1 MVGGIGGVES
11 VMRGAMWMR
20 RPLVALAL
28 LAVVASGCGVLGE
41 AGSGVLVTRRIQVPA
56 GIERVEIGDAFR
68 STILVGTAAPSGEI
82 TMDDNL
88 LDRLRVEV
96 DGDTISIDLDGRVR
110 DATLRANIGLIR
122 LRRLAVSR
130 ASQVRVEGLVTDDLT
145 IEASGASE
153 VEVGSVELDELFLNV
168 SGASQVS
175 IEGTAGHLRTDVSG
189 ASRIALFGVEAD
201 EAEADVS
208 GASEAELTV
217 LDRLEARASGAS
229 SVRYRGDPDR
239 VISDESGASSVEPA

>member
-1 MVGGIGGVES
+1 
-11 VMRGAMWMR
+11 MR

-28 LAVVASGCGVLGE
+28 LAVIASGCGVLGE

-130 ASQVRVEGLVTDDLT
+130 ASQVRVKGLVTDDLT

>member
-1 MVGGIGGVES
+1 
-11 VMRGAMWMR
+11 MRGAMWMR

>member
-1 MVGGIGGVES
+1 
-11 VMRGAMWMR
+11 MR
-20 RPLVALAL
+20 RSLVALAL

-68 STILVGTAAPSGEI
+68 STILVGTAASSGEI

-110 DATLRANIGLIR
+110 DATLRANMGLIR

>member
-1 MVGGIGGVES
+1 
-11 VMRGAMWMR
+11 MR

-68 STILVGTAAPSGEI
+68 STILVGTAASSGEI

>member
-1 MVGGIGGVES
+1 
-11 VMRGAMWMR
+11 MRGAMWMR
-20 RPLVALAL
+20 RPLVAPAL

-175 IEGTAGHLRTDVSG
+175 IGGTAGHLRTDVSG

>member
-1 MVGGIGGVES
+1 
-11 VMRGAMWMR
+11 MRGAMWMR

-41 AGSGVLVTRRIQVPA
+41 AGSRVLVTRRIQVPA

-68 STILVGTAAPSGEI
+68 STILVGTAASSGEI

>member
-1 MVGGIGGVES
+1 
-11 VMRGAMWMR
+11 MR